1 MSKTRNELRQ
11 IRREAVRA
19 VIIAACFL
27 AALFADSWVLATL
40 SKMALNICNSGESD
54 VRSGFTVANV
64 SGVI

>member
-27 AALFADSWVLATL
+27 AALFADSWV
-40 SKMALNICNSGESD
+40 E
-54 VRSGFTVANV
+54 
-64 SGVI
+64 VIL